1 MSRMWPIRVGVHG
14 WVKFF
19 LLVVVSGC
27 GRVESSIE
35 GDGSSL
41 FGTGSFL
48 DELFFGPKPRV
59 PSVMSRSATRL
70 VQVSSEARTTASFLT
85 PKKALR
91 LGIME
96 AIRQEG
102 AIPPNQLHGLLYDL
116 LEPRSTA
123 CGGASCGRVFNVDIQ
138 EIDREMDEVLADVQN
153 SPSLADSQHRQL
165 KENLELSLTKPRK
178 ISFAD
183 NLLGTGQMPR
193 SASSSLEGT
202 CAGGTLLSYGL
213 RSLGAFRS
221 VVGSL
226 NPFKN
231 TIDYRNGMPKKFQ
244 GMTGSCHLFATIE
257 LLRHHRDPVFKNA
270 KNIQIERTFA
280 EIWAKSLGSSVDEA
294 VENEIKVFG
303 LLQVGQRITLRTYEG
318 QGLPKGEAVQKA
330 LQEASFQIRF
340 YPQGGSGLDDFA
352 YLKENGAVLDDGSIR
367 PVPLKE
373 LEALGEELALARVG
387 LLRKAGLEGP
397 SAVTPDM
404 IRGAMR
410 PIMAKIFSLADESRG
425 KAGRMVIARELDD
438 YEMVSKRFNSG
449 SMQGSIQ
456 DFMESLEKHGPLYV
470 GTERHATLL
479 VAYNS
484 WRKRFFIRDSADE
497 LGRPYVELRADEFFN
512 RLRLYYYLVPKKQMQ

>member
-1 MSRMWPIRVGVHG
+1 MG
-14 WVKFF
+14 
-19 LLVVVSGC
+19 
-27 GRVESSIE
+27 
-35 GDGSSL
+35 
-41 FGTGSFL
+41 
-48 DELFFGPKPRV
+48 
-59 PSVMSRSATRL
+59 RSAKRL
-70 VQVSSEARTTASFLT
+70 VKVSSEARTTDSLLT

-91 LGIME
+91 FGIIE
-96 AIRQEG
+96 TIKQEG
-102 AIPPNQLHGLLYDL
+102 PIPSNQLHGLLYDI

-123 CGGASCGRVFNVDIQ
+123 CGGASCGRVFDVDIH
-138 EIDREMDEVLADVQN
+138 EINREMDEVLAEVQN
-153 SPSLADSQHRQL
+153 SPTLADFKHRQL
-165 KENLELSLTKPRK
+165 KENLEFSLTKPKK
-178 ISFAD
+178 ISFVD
-183 NLLGTGQMPR
+183 NLMGTGEMPK
-193 SASSSLEGT
+193 SAWSSLDGT

-213 RSLGAFRS
+213 RSLGAFKS

-257 LLRHHRDPVFKNA
+257 LLRHHRDPGFKNA

-280 EIWAKSLGSSVDEA
+280 EIWAKSLGSSLHEA
-294 VENEIKVFG
+294 LENEIKVFG
-303 LLQVGQRITLRTYEG
+303 ILQVTQRVTLRTYEG
-318 QGLPKGEAVQKA
+318 KGLSKGEAVQKA

-352 YLKENGAVLDDGSIR
+352 YLKENGAVLDDGTMR
-367 PVPLKE
+367 PLPLKE

-387 LLRKAGLEGP
+387 LLRKAGLDGP

-404 IRGAMR
+404 IRTAMR
-410 PIMAKIFSLADESRG
+410 PIMAKIFSLAEESRG
-425 KAGRMVIARELDD
+425 KAGRMVVARELED
-438 YEMVSKRFNSG
+438 YEMISKRFDTQ

-456 DFMESLEKHGPLYV
+456 DFMETLEKHGPLYV

-497 LGRPYVELRADEFFN
+497 LGRSYVELRADEFFN
-512 RLRLYYYLVPKKQMQ
+512 RLRLYYYLVPTK